1 MDYQTSVVSIVLIL
15 ISVFIYIDKVSKNNP
30 GKTQSEIV
38 HENYG
43 PLGLAIGGVIFITYQ
58 YYHNNVSDANVSS
71 FGNIDQLMKTDFYT
85 PE

>member
-1 MDYQTSVVSIVLIL
+1 
-15 ISVFIYIDKVSKNNP
+15 
-30 GKTQSEIV
+30 
-38 HENYG
+38 NYG